1 VEVWDGL
8 GMLRIDADL
17 LIPGSAEPV
26 SNGTVIVEDGRIAY
40 AGPAHRRTRRNPPEQ
55 PRCSRPPS

>member
-17 LIPGSAEPV
+17 LIPGFPW
-26 SNGTVIVEDGRIAY
+26 
-40 AGPAHRRTRRNPPEQ
+40 Q
-55 PRCSRPPS
+55 